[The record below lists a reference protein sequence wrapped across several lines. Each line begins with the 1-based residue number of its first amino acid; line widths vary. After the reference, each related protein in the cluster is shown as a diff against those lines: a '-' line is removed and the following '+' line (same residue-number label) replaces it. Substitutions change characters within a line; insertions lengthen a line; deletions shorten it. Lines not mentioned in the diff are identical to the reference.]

1 MKEAAGILAIWND
14 RDAAIAPVYERWYV
28 QEHVPERLAV
38 PGFRGARRYER
49 IGGGSPQF
57 FTYYELESVDVL
69 SSPAYLA
76 RLAAPSELTR
86 GVMAHFRNMVR
97 TACVPVRR
105 SGPGALGGCA
115 AVGWLPQAA
124 AGDGDALLALADEYQ
139 RHPDV
144 LGVQVWRAAA
154 DAGSASTE
162 ATLRPGGDARIAAAI
177 VLDVMRESEARD
189 VSASLA
195 DALAGVVP
203 QRAATGAY
211 RLLARW
217 DN

>member
-1 MKEAAGILAIWND
+1 MTEAAGILAIWND

-28 QEHVPERLAV
+28 HEHVPERLGV
-38 PGFRGARRYER
+38 PGFRCARRYER

-69 SSPAYLA
+69 SSSAYLA

-105 SGPGALGGCA
+105 SGAGALGGCA
-115 AVGWLPQAA
+115 AVGWLQQAA
-124 AGDGDALLALADEYQ
+124 AADVDALLALADEYQ

-177 VLDVMRESEARD
+177 VLDVMREGEARD

-195 DALAGVVP
+195 DALADVVP